1 MKSIRTKIALSLILT
16 VLIGLVVSGY
26 FSIMLNYNNTMLTV
40 EQTMSQTAVLAAGRT
55 QQELEIYKNVVMEVG
70 CIPQLSDPEV
80 SVEEKRRS

>member
-26 FSIMLNYNNTMLTV
+26 LSIMLNYNNTMLTV

-70 CIPQLSDPEV
+70 CIP
-80 SVEEKRRS
+80 

>member
-26 FSIMLNYNNTMLTV
+26 SSIILNYNNTMLTV

-55 QQELEIYKNVVMEVG
+55 QQELEIYKNDN
-70 CIPQLSDPEV
+70 LSE
-80 SVEEKRRS
+80 S